1 MYIIVGLGNP
11 TMKYSGTKHN
21 VGFDTI
27 DKIAKTY
34 KIKVNEAKHKAMIGK
49 GSIAGQKVMLVKP
62 ITFMNLSGE
71 AVRAVVDY
79 YKADSKKDVIIIYDD
94 VSLDIG
100 RLRIRPKGSAGGH
113 NGIKSI
119 ISHLGHEEFNRIRIG
134 IGEKKGD
141 DMVNHVLGHFNRG
154 ERKLV
159 DEGIDR
165 AVEAV
170 ETIITEGMDAA
181 MNKYNG

>member
-27 DKIAKTY
+27 DKIAKEY
-34 KIKVNEAKHKAMIGK
+34 KIKVNEAKHKAMVGK
-49 GSIAGQKVMLVKP
+49 GTIAGEKVMLVKP

-79 YKADSKKDVIIIYDD
+79 YKEDSKNNLIVIYDD
-94 VSLDIG
+94 VSLDVG
-100 RLRIRPKGSAGGH
+100 RLRIRGKGSAGGH

-119 ISHLGHEEFNRIRIG
+119 IAHLGHEEFNRIRIG
-134 IGEKKGD
+134 IGEKKD
-141 DMVNHVLGHFNRG
+141 NDMVNHVLGHFSRA
-154 ERKLV
+154 ERKVV
-159 DEGIDR
+159 DEGIEK

-170 ETIITEGMDAA
+170 EVIITEGMDAA
-181 MNKYNG
+181 MNKFNG